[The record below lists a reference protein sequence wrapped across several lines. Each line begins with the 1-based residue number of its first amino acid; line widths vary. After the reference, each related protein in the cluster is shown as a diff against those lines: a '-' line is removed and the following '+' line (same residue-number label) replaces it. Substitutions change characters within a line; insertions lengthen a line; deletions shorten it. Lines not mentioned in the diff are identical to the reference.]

1 MPENNFEKN
10 VQQRM
15 DELKI
20 QPAETI
26 WGKVYEK
33 IRKEKKRRRFIV
45 WFFLLAFLLLGA
57 GAWWIIKNNNS
68 RLLTNQNNSPI
79 GAKEHIDKTAIDNQ
93 TKEVT
98 VAGKQIGDQ
107 ELTDAEKN
115 FNESVKNKNVSNGD
129 LKIPGKNKNEI
140 SARYNNDDSRTEI
153 ERKTI
158 LVNDDNIKYTD
169 SSLSENSKQKITD
182 SASALIQENNSKN
195 LPDSPKAA
203 RPDVP
208 IQSNDSVQQLSSLLP
223 KDKESMKKSNWE
235 WKIIGGIGIS
245 NITNGIFEFFNY
257 SGSPMADYTSS
268 PGTGPSAPQYQ
279 QPPSSPTNGIAWELG
294 VQAKRKLNNKIALST
309 GLGFSSYSN
318 LQKTGSFKDTTVVV
332 NNGINQVTASGIY
345 RNGGTES
352 FTNHFYY
359 LEVPV
364 ILHWQLNKGF
374 KIPITW
380 QNGISFGQL
389 VSSDALFYNASSNIF
404 YQDKNLMNKTQW
416 VYRTGFS
423 AGLFNETKHQVTAGL
438 QFNYHLRSLQKQ
450 RTAPTNHMTSLGIQL
465 GWIINK

>member
-1 MPENNFEKN
+1 MPENSFEKN

-15 DELKI
+15 DELKL
-20 QPAETI
+20 QPAETV

-45 WFFLLAFLLLGA
+45 WFFLFAFLLLG
-57 GAWWIIKNNNS
+57 GGGWWLINDNNN
-68 RLLTNQNNSPI
+68 RLLTNQNNLPI
-79 GAKEHIDKTAIDNQ
+79 EAKEHVDKTAFDNQ
-93 TKEVT
+93 KNEIPN
-98 VAGKQIGDQ
+98 AGKQEEFEG
-107 ELTDAEKN
+107 LTGAEKN
-115 FNESVKNKNVSNGD
+115 KNETVKNRNVSRKI
-129 LKIPGKNKNEI
+129 LKAGGKNKNEI
-140 SARYNNDDSRTEI
+140 NVRYNNNDSLIEM

-158 LVNDDNIKYTD
+158 RVNDENLKYND
-169 SSLSENSKQKITD
+169 SSLTESSKQKITD
-182 SASALIQENNSKN
+182 SASVAIPGNTSNV
-195 LPDSPKAA
+195 LPDSLKTA
-203 RPDVP
+203 RRNPN
-208 IQSNDSVQQLSSLLP
+208 QSNDSIQQLSSLPP

-245 NITNGIFEFFNY
+245 NITNGIFEFFNDNR
-257 SGSPMADYTSS
+257 SAMADYAGS
-268 PGTGPSAPQYQ
+268 PGTGPSVPQYQ
-279 QPPSSPTNGIAWELG
+279 QPPSSPTNGIALELG
-294 VQAKRKLNNKIALST
+294 VQVKRKLNNRIAFST

-332 NNGINQVTASGIY
+332 NNGTNQVTARGIY

-364 ILHWQLNKGF
+364 LLHWQLNKGN

-389 VSSDALFYNASSNIF
+389 ISSDALFYNASSNIF

-416 VYRTGFS
+416 LFRTGIT
-423 AGLFNETKHQVTAGL
+423 AGLFNKTKHQATAGL

-450 RTAPTNHMTSLGIQL
+450 KTAPTNHLTSLGVQL